1 MIIMKPQN
9 HLFRIIILLV
19 TMISIIGCS
28 KDDSP
33 TNSSNDDKLTQSDGI
48 SEDDL
53 ERYLGS
59 LGISIS
65 ARNIAKKGYLPK
77 TAEITVNATTGN
89 YSSTVDIDP
98 DTNIA
103 QLSFDVSELS
113 KDAQTELSSGVPISV
128 KIKDASN
135 ALLTEKDISI
145 ISFKNNAPNHEIET
159 EDLKN
164 LRDNDFLFRKDQ
176 KYYMQIVK
184 EGDLTSDN
192 ACWVDYN
199 GSGTYGREVNIDN
212 KTGWGTLEW
221 DYKYQYT
228 FLEIPNSNGAF
239 AIVTG
244 IETSTGENLFLEM
257 TTSGFLFQDN
267 GKHVATTDLSTI
279 SNRNR
284 FRIRKDDNG
293 LHSMYN
299 EANPD
304 APLRI
309 VDASDGKRI
318 SNNNTDDDIAYFR
331 ILSLNIDW
339 DIEVLDTKNLQP
351 ILPAAANA
359 GSFESNAKLTN
370 CTNGLLTES
379 FKIDINETR
388 TSSVSFEESFSM
400 TSTQTTGGSLTL
412 GVSAEASFFGNG
424 ATVSAQATATYE
436 QQTAITNVST
446 QFTGEDETTQQT
458 VVRTRVIEV
467 PPGNAVLVY
476 DTFQRYNNIIIPFI
490 QRYRIKGKFKDGEGD
505 LDLLGN
511 EIMTQFSFTNANNG
525 VITKVSQGSES
536 VDGFIE
542 LTVRGTNTVKNV
554 IDTISKAESIE
565 ANCN

>member
-1 MIIMKPQN
+1 MKPQN
-9 HLFRIIILLV
+9 QLLKTVILFFTIIL
-19 TMISIIGCS
+19 IIGCS

-33 TNSSNDDKLTQSDGI
+33 TNSDNDEDLIQSDGI

-65 ARNIAKKGYLPK
+65 TRDIAKKGYIPTK
-77 TAEITVNATTGN
+77 AEITVNATTGN

-103 QLSFDVSELS
+103 QLSFKISELS
-113 KDAQTELSSGVPISV
+113 EDAQTELSTGVPITIE
-128 KIKDASN
+128 IKDASN
-135 ALLTEKDISI
+135 ALLTKEDVSI
-145 ISFKNNAPNHEIET
+145 ISFKNNASNHEIET
-159 EDLKN
+159 ENLQN
-164 LRDNDFLFRKDQ
+164 LRNNDFLFRKDQ

-184 EGDLTSDN
+184 EGDLTSNN

-199 GSGTYGREVNIDN
+199 DSGTYGREVNVDD
-212 KTGWGTLEW
+212 KTGWGEKDW
-221 DYKYQYT
+221 DFKYQYT
-228 FLEIPNSNGAF
+228 FLEIPNSDGAF
-239 AIVTG
+239 AIVSG
-244 IETSTGENLFLEM
+244 ILTSEGENLFLEM
-257 TTSGFLFQDN
+257 NTSGFLFQDN

-279 SNRNR
+279 SNHNR
-284 FRIRKDDNG
+284 FRIRKDDKG
-293 LHSMYN
+293 LHRMYN

-331 ILSLNIDW
+331 ILSLNINW
-339 DIEVLDTKNLQP
+339 DIEVLETKNLQP

-359 GSFESNAKLTN
+359 DTFESNAKLTN
-370 CTNGLLTES
+370 CTNGLLKES
-379 FKIDINETR
+379 FEIDINESK

-400 TSTQTTGGSLTL
+400 TSTQITSGSLTL
-412 GVSAEASFFGNG
+412 GVSAEASFFGTG
-424 ATVSAQATATYE
+424 ATVSASATASYE

-446 QFTGEDETTQQT
+446 QFTGQDKTEQQT
-458 VVRTRVIEV
+458 VTRTRLIEV
-467 PPGNAVLVY
+467 PPGEAVLVY
-476 DTFQRYNNIIIPFI
+476 DTFQKYNSIIIPFI

-525 VITKVSQGSES
+525 VITTVYQGGAEE
-536 VDGFIE
+536 GEGYIE
-542 LTVRGTNTVKNV
+542 LTVRGTNTIENV
-554 IDTISKAESIE
+554 IKTISKAESID